1 MYALSKGLQRN
12 WAYQS
17 VHNLLFALN
26 RSASWCSKL
35 NTMEAEEGRGG
46 EGLVISGG
54 WVTIV
59 SKTAFLSQNNRHLD
73 DSSIKPSNPY
83 SEKFKK

>member
-1 MYALSKGLQRN
+1 
-12 WAYQS
+12 
-17 VHNLLFALN
+17 
-26 RSASWCSKL
+26 
-35 NTMEAEEGRGG
+35 MEAEEGRGG
-46 EGLVISGG
+46 GWLVISGG

-73 DSSIKPSNPY
+73 DSSIKPSDPY

>member
-1 MYALSKGLQRN
+1 
-12 WAYQS
+12 
-17 VHNLLFALN
+17 
-26 RSASWCSKL
+26 
-35 NTMEAEEGRGG
+35 MEAEEGRG
-46 EGLVISGG
+46 GLVISGG

-73 DSSIKPSNPY
+73 DSSIKPSDPY

>member
-1 MYALSKGLQRN
+1 MFETKHHGG
-12 WAYQS
+12 
-17 VHNLLFALN
+17 
-26 RSASWCSKL
+26 
-35 NTMEAEEGRGG
+35 GRGQGG

-73 DSSIKPSNPY
+73 DSSIKPSDPY